1 MSVDGERYDSDIIQG
16 IVLPG
21 KLRVFSMWIIMIKR
35 LLIKINKTKKGAA
48 KKGEKLSGEHLISF
62 NLST

>member
-21 KLRVFSMWIIMIKR
+21 KLRVFSMWIIIK
-35 LLIKINKTKKGAA
+35 
-48 KKGEKLSGEHLISF
+48 
-62 NLST
+62 